1 MTTGKELTAIGKEI
15 MEAAGWVRLACF
27 NSHRAMPRGARG
39 ISDNIYI
46 HEDVL
51 LFIEDKGSG
60 DSVTPEQFHF
70 GMMISKFSPENVQY
84 LVAESKEDY
93 VEYSKIR
100 KVE

>member
-1 MTTGKELTAIGKEI
+1 MVTGKELTALGKEI

-46 HEDVL
+46 REGLL
-51 LFIEDKGSG
+51 LFIEDKGKG
-60 DSVTPEQFHF
+60 DSLSPEQIHF
-70 GMMISKFSPENVQY
+70 KDMIDHFAPKGVQY

-93 VEYSKIR
+93 VMYSMIR
-100 KVE
+100 RGE